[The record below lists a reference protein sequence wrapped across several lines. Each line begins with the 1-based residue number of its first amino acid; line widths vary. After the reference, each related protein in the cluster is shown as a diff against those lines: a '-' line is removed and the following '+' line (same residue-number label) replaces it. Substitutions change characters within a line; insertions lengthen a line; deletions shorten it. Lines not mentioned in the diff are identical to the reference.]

1 MCDPPTAA
9 PRLWRRASAPTGTGH
24 ALIASA
30 VERPPTGGGAAHTTA
45 A

>member
-1 MCDPPTAA
+1 MCDPATAA
-9 PRLWRRASAPTGTGH
+9 PLLWRRASAPPGAGH

-30 VERPPTGGGAAHTTA
+30 VERRPTGGGAAHTTA